1 VIRNQE
7 PGIRIQKPG
16 IWGLAVAALLVL
28 AHPLVAQQGPLQVD
42 LRAQL
47 VKQLDGIAGTL
58 TGVIGYRIVDLT
70 SGEQVAA
77 RLEKEPFPT
86 ASTIKLAILYEM
98 FKQAE
103 AGTLALDTPA
113 PLNRAQVVGGSGV
126 LQFLSAPVLSLRD
139 QAALMIILSDNT
151 ATNVVID
158 AVGMDKVNAR
168 MSMLGLAEIK
178 LRRKMMDSAAVKRG
192 DENIASP
199 GALSRIAELVWKGE
213 GLKPESRDA
222 ARKILHEVPGQI
234 RNAVPSAVL
243 VASKTG
249 TLDGVRAE
257 AAVVELTG
265 RPYALAVMT
274 TYLANDP
281 DGERAIH
288 DVAAAAFSYFERLA
302 TGGAYGRKQ
311 P

>member
-1 VIRNQE
+1 MSGAQGSGPRAQA
-7 PGIRIQKPG
+7 
-16 IWGLAVAALLVL
+16 LALAALLVC
-28 AHPLVAQQGPLQVD
+28 AVPLVAQQGPVQAD

-47 VKQLDGIAGTL
+47 VKQLDGITANL
-58 TGVIGYRIVDLT
+58 KGVIGYRIVDLT

-86 ASTIKLAILYEM
+86 ASTIKLSILYEM
-98 FKQAE
+98 LKQAE

-113 PLNRAQVVGGSGV
+113 PLNRAQVVGGTGV
-126 LQFLSAPVLSLRD
+126 LQFLTAPVLTLRD
-139 QAALMIILSDNT
+139 QAALMIIVSDNT

-158 AVGMDKVNAR
+158 AVGMDQVNAR
-168 MSMLGLAEIK
+168 MTALGLGDIK

-199 GALSRIAELVWKGE
+199 AALSRIAELLWKGE

-222 ARKILHEVPGQI
+222 ARKFLHQVPGQI
-234 RNAVPSAVL
+234 RNAVPDAVL

-249 TLDGVRAE
+249 ELDGVRAE
-257 AAVVELTG
+257 AAVVELAG
-265 RPYALAVMT
+265 RPFALAVMT
-274 TYLANDP
+274 TYLVNDA
-281 DGERAIH
+281 DGLKAIH
-288 DVAAAAFSYFERLA
+288 DVAASAYSYFDRVA
-302 TGGAYGRKQ
+302 TGGAYGRRQ

>member
-1 VIRNQE
+1 MTRNQE
-7 PGIRIQKPG
+7 PGIGFQKPG

-58 TGVIGYRIVDLT
+58 KGVIGYRIVDLT
-70 SGEQVAA
+70 SGEQVTA

-126 LQFLSAPVLSLRD
+126 LQFLNAPVLSLRD

-151 ATNVVID
+151 ATNVVIA

-168 MSMLGLAEIK
+168 MSTLGLADIK

-199 GALSRIAELVWKGE
+199 GSLSRIAELVWKGE

-234 RNAVPSAVL
+234 RNAVPSSVP

-257 AAVVELTG
+257 AAVVELAG

-281 DGERAIH
+281 DGEKAIY